1 MKNYLFALVFLFLG
15 YGSAAAQEFLQVTAI
30 ESVVPGGLGRSRLIT
45 VGPDG
50 QTLEEIELENFFS
63 LVGINFKNI
72 RTNDN
77 LITQKLNQLTK
88 QGWELVSVN
97 SGSYSADKSTGIFI
111 TRYLFKRYGAATEG
125 TDKK

>member
-1 MKNYLFALVFLFLG
+1 MKKCFLALVLLVAC

-45 VGPDG
+45 VGADG
-50 QTLEEIELENFFS
+50 QTIEEVELENFFS
-63 LVGINFKNI
+63 FVGINFKNI
-72 RTNDN
+72 RTNDS

-88 QGWELVSVN
+88 QGWELFSVN

-111 TRYLFKRYGAATEG
+111 TRYLFKRYPGATEG
-125 TDKK
+125 TDRK